1 MTKSTLIPAGLFPF
15 SCLLLDSGLVLSYVS
30 LFFDSRLLTLDCFF
44 RALLFFDFGDWTG
57 SILPVTH
64 HPLRITVFQ
73 PHEPNEPNEPNELY
87 ELFPCLEVD
96 GMMIRS
102 IRPYST
108 ASSAVM

>member
-1 MTKSTLIPAGLFPF
+1 MAP
-15 SCLLLDSGLVLSYVS
+15 VS
-30 LFFDSRLLTLDCFF
+30 FTVFRLLTLDCFF

-73 PHEPNEPNEPNELY
+73 PNELNELYEPNELNELY
-87 ELFPCLEVD
+87 ELFPYLEAG

-102 IRPYST
+102 IRPY
-108 ASSAVM
+108 